1 MVPKISIIVPV
12 YKVEK
17 YLKRCV
23 DSILAQTY
31 QDFELIL
38 VNDGTPDNCGIIC
51 DSFAAQ
57 DKRIRVIHKE
67 NGGLSSA
74 RNAGIEVAEGEYIG
88 FVDSDD
94 WITYDMFE
102 YLLNLIEEYDCDVSS
117 VSYILSKGEENIKQS
132 KIEIKCYEGNDS
144 LHNYLFEGM
153 SKRIADF
160 PVWNKLYKRHL
171 FNEIRFPEGQLYED
185 GATNFMLLK
194 RARKYVKSNKISY
207 FYFQDGASITRRGFQ
222 NKDLEILIVG
232 DQMVELALT
241 VGDQEII
248 KLAKMKQARSYFSLL
263 SKISLYGFTDKR
275 SFKDKTV
282 IELTQKLRSEYIF
295 LLKSPMPL
303 NRKFVM
309 SLLCIHI
316 NLVKIPIQLY
326 SKIKLLKL

>member
-1 MVPKISIIVPV
+1 VPKISIIVPV
-12 YKVEK
+12 YKVEQ

-23 DSILAQTY
+23 NSILAQTY
-31 QDFELIL
+31 KDFELIL
-38 VNDGTPDNCGIIC
+38 VNDGTPDNCGVIC
-51 DSFAAQ
+51 DYFAEQ
-57 DKRIRVIHKE
+57 DKRIRVVHKE

-94 WITYDMFE
+94 WITNDMFE

-117 VSYILSKGEENIKQS
+117 VSYVLSKGEEYLKQS
-132 KIEIKCYEGNDS
+132 KIEVKCYVGNEI
-144 LHNYLFEGM
+144 LRNYLFEGM

-171 FNEIRFPEGQLYED
+171 FNEIRFPQGQLYED
-185 GATNFMLLK
+185 IATNFMLLQ
-194 RARKYVKSNKISY
+194 RANKYVRSNKISY

-232 DQMVELALT
+232 DQMMELALS
-241 VGDQEII
+241 VGDHEII

-263 SKISLYGFTDKR
+263 SKISLYGFHDKKSIKDNTVTD
-275 SFKDKTV
+275 
-282 IELTQKLRSEYIF
+282 LTRKLRRQYIL

-303 NRKFVM
+303 NRKIVM

-316 NLVKIPIQLY
+316 NLVKIPIQLFAR
-326 SKIKLLKL
+326 IKGLKL